1 MHYVKEDIEK
11 ARHTN
16 LYNYLYQNHL
26 SSFTVEGGSLRLR
39 KNHSISIAPN
49 YVGFYDFATRE
60 SGDAIQFLMDYM
72 GYTFQEAV
80 GSLLKA
86 DNIVLSSIER
96 KKEVSILEE
105 PREIQLPQKAEG
117 SPTRVIAYLLGR
129 GISMSIIVNL
139 LNQGLLYQSAG
150 TNNCVFVNY
159 EKDYFEQRGTITKEY
174 LKEGQEPFRQVKRTL
189 KSNFWYVT
197 HENITFD
204 EAEKILVCEAAIDAI
219 SLHQILIEYMKSK
232 EKYACASIGG
242 VANQETINRLVSTG
256 KEVVLAV
263 DNDKAGSFCRK
274 TNSNLPY
281 LLPVSKD
288 WNEELKLYVTK

>member
-26 SSFTVEGGSLRLR
+26 SSFTIEGGSLRLK

-60 SGDAIQFLMDYM
+60 SGDGIQFLMDYM

-80 GSLLKA
+80 GSLLKT
-86 DNIVLSSIER
+86 DNIVLSSIDR
-96 KKEVSILEE
+96 KKDISIPEE
-105 PREIQLPQKAEG
+105 PREIQLPQKAG
-117 SPTRVIAYLLGR
+117 GTPTRVIAYLLGR
-129 GISMSIIVNL
+129 GISMSIIASL

-150 TNNCVFVNY
+150 TNNCVFVNF

-189 KSNFWYVT
+189 KSNFWYMT
-197 HENITFD
+197 NDGISFEDI
-204 EAEKILVCEAAIDAI
+204 EKILVCEAAIDAI
-219 SLHQILIEYMKSK
+219 SLYQILQEHIKSK
-232 EKYACASIGG
+232 EKYACVSIGG
-242 VANQETINRLVSTG
+242 VANQETIDRLVATG
-256 KEVVLAV
+256 KVVVLAV
-263 DNDKAGSFCRK
+263 DNDKAGAFCRK
-274 TNSNLPY
+274 VNAGLPY
-281 LLPVSKD
+281 LLPVTKD
-288 WNEELKLYVTK
+288 WNEELKLYAPK

>member
-26 SSFTVEGGSLRLR
+26 SSFTVEGGSLRLK

-60 SGDAIQFLMDYM
+60 SGDGIQFLMDYM

-86 DNIVLSSIER
+86 DNIVLSSIHP
-96 KKEVSILEE
+96 KKDVAILEE

-117 SPTRVIAYLLGR
+117 TPSRVIAYLLGR

-150 TNNCVFVNY
+150 TNNCVFINFK
-159 EKDYFEQRGTITKEY
+159 KDYFEQRGTITKEY

-189 KSNFWYVT
+189 KSNFWYLT
-197 HENITFD
+197 NDGISFD
-204 EAEKILVCEAAIDAI
+204 EVEKILVCEAAIDAI
-219 SLHQILIEYMKSK
+219 SLYQILQEHMKSK
-232 EKYACASIGG
+232 EKYACVSIGG
-242 VANQETINRLVSTG
+242 VANQETIDRLVATG
-256 KEVVLAV
+256 KVVILAV
-263 DNDKAGSFCRK
+263 DNDKAGAFCRK
-274 TNSNLPY
+274 TNAGLPY

-288 WNEELKLYVTK
+288 WNEELKLYASK

>member
-11 ARHTN
+11 AKHTN

-26 SSFTVEGGSLRLR
+26 SSFTVEGGSLRLK

-60 SGDAIQFLMDYM
+60 SGDGIQFLMDYM

-80 GSLLKA
+80 GSLLKT
-86 DNIVLSSIER
+86 DNIVLSSIDR
-96 KKEVSILEE
+96 KKDVSIPEE
-105 PREIQLPQKAEG
+105 AREIQLPQKAEG
-117 SPTRVIAYLLGR
+117 TPTRVIAYLLGR
-129 GISMSIIVNL
+129 GISMSIIASL

-150 TNNCVFVNY
+150 TNNCVFVNF

-189 KSNFWYVT
+189 KSNFWYMT
-197 HENITFD
+197 NDGISFEDI
-204 EAEKILVCEAAIDAI
+204 EKILVCEAAIDAI
-219 SLHQILIEYMKSK
+219 SLYQILQEHIKSK
-232 EKYACASIGG
+232 EKYACVSIGG
-242 VANQETINRLVSTG
+242 VANQETIDRLVATG
-256 KEVVLAV
+256 KVVVLAV
-263 DNDKAGSFCRK
+263 DNDKAGAFCRK
-274 TNSNLPY
+274 ANAGLPY

-288 WNEELKLYVTK
+288 WNEELKLYAPK

>member
-11 ARHTN
+11 AKHTN

-26 SSFTVEGGSLRLR
+26 GSFTIEGGSLRLK
-39 KNHSISIAPN
+39 KNHSISIAPD

-60 SGDAIQFLMDYM
+60 SGDGIQFLMDYM

-86 DNIVLSSIER
+86 DNIVLSSIDR
-96 KKEVSILEE
+96 KKDISMPEE
-105 PREIQLPQKAEG
+105 PREIELPKKEEG

-150 TNNCVFVNY
+150 TNNCVFINY

-189 KSNFWYVT
+189 KSNFWYIANN
-197 HENITFD
+197 NIPFD
-204 EAEKILVCEAAIDAI
+204 EVEKVLVCEAAIDAI
-219 SLHQILIEYMKSK
+219 SLYQILHEHLKSK
-232 EKYACASIGG
+232 QKYACVSIGG

-263 DNDKAGSFCRK
+263 DNDAAGEFCRK
-274 TNSNLPY
+274 TNERLLY
-281 LLPVSKD
+281 LLPIHKD
-288 WNEELKLYVTK
+288 WNQDLKLYVTK

>member
-26 SSFTVEGGSLRLR
+26 GKFTIEGGSLRL
-39 KNHSISIAPN
+39 KSNHSVSIAPN

-60 SGDAIQFLMDYM
+60 SGDGIQFLMDYM
-72 GYTFQEAV
+72 GYSFQEAV
-80 GSLLKA
+80 KGLLEA
-86 DNIVLSSIER
+86 DNIVISATEHR
-96 KKEVSILEE
+96 KDNAIPEE
-105 PREIQLPQKAEG
+105 PREIILPKKAEG

-129 GISMSIIVNL
+129 GISMGMILSL

-150 TNNCVFVNY
+150 TNNCVFINY

-174 LKEGQEPFRQVKRTL
+174 LKEGAEPFRQVKRTL
-189 KSNFWYVT
+189 KSNFWYIS
-197 HENITFD
+197 HDDIPFD
-204 EAEKILVCEAAIDAI
+204 EVEKVLVCEAAIDAI
-219 SLHQILIEYMKSK
+219 SLYQILHEHMQSK
-232 EKYACASIGG
+232 EKFACASIGG
-242 VANQETINRLVSTG
+242 VANQETIDRIVATG
-256 KEVVLAV
+256 KEVILAV
-263 DNDKAGSFCRK
+263 DNDKAGDLCRK

-288 WNEELKLYVTK
+288 WNEELKLYTSK